1 MSRPEWRD
9 AGKEKLWRKL
19 VRDWERS
26 DLTVRDF
33 CAERGLAE
41 HNFHAWRR
49 TLVARDQEKSLSRKS
64 LSRKAQPRKALP
76 AFVPLQVVG
85 TAARGQPTAGI
96 EIAWPDGIVVR
107 VRAGVDEATLRLV
120 LTLLTKERTGE
131 ERPC

>member
-9 AGKEKLWRKL
+9 TGKERLWRRL

-26 DLTVRDF
+26 GLTIRDF

-49 TLVARDQEKSLSRKS
+49 TLVTRDQE
-64 LSRKAQPRKALP
+64 KALP
-76 AFVPLQVVG
+76 AFVPVQVVNA
-85 TAARGQPTAGI
+85 TASEQATGI
-96 EIAWPDGIVVR
+96 EISFPDGVLVHVR
-107 VRAGVDEATLRLV
+107 SGVDEATLRLV
-120 LTLLTKERTGE
+120 LALLAK